1 MHFDFLCLSSKVL
14 LYLCKPS
21 FPTCIEYCCHG
32 WDISPNYYLYMLNKL
47 ETFFRFETFLSPFL
61 DFIRMSMSTISFLV
75 TLASFPLTEFYKILY
90 GITYILFIK
99 ILNALQAYNFVML
112 LLPASIIHPVW
123 ILHPFLLPSLI
134 CRNHKTFIYS
144 KNSPPYM
151 SVLQISRRLWRLSI
165 LHYFRVDPIM
175 FCKNFKSIQW

>member
-1 MHFDFLCLSSKVL
+1 M

-47 ETFFRFETFLSPFL
+47 EKFFRFETFLSPFL

-75 TLASFPLTEFYKILY
+75 TLASFPLTEFYKILC
-90 GITYILFIK
+90 GIIYILFIK
-99 ILNALQAYNFVML
+99 ILNALRAYNFVML
-112 LLPASIIHPVW
+112 LLPASIIHSVW
-123 ILHPFLLPSLI
+123 ILHPFLLPSSI

-151 SVLQISRRLWRLSI
+151 SILQISRRLWRLSI
-165 LHYFRVDPIM
+165 LHYFRADPIT